1 MIAFSFGATRPIF
14 KEMSKLS
21 ELQFYASIYITIK
34 LILLFLFQIIY
45 LFMVHTAIL
54 ILAMAMVNITL
65 GQRPRGF
72 VKENVS

>member
-1 MIAFSFGATRPIF
+1 VIAISFGATSPMF

-45 LFMVHTAIL
+45 LFMVHAAIL

-72 VKENVS
+72 LKENVS

>member
-1 MIAFSFGATRPIF
+1 
-14 KEMSKLS
+14 
-21 ELQFYASIYITIK
+21 
-34 LILLFLFQIIY
+34 
-45 LFMVHTAIL
+45 MVPTAIL